1 MLSRQESSNTKVF
14 KRVSRSREE
23 VVFDE
28 AQDHCLEASRE
39 KRKGKKGHV
48 NSRDQTVGEKT
59 RKEGG
64 I

>member
-23 VVFDE
+23 VVFE

-39 KRKGKKGHV
+39 RRKGKKGHV
-48 NSRDQTVGEKT
+48 NSRDQTIGEKT